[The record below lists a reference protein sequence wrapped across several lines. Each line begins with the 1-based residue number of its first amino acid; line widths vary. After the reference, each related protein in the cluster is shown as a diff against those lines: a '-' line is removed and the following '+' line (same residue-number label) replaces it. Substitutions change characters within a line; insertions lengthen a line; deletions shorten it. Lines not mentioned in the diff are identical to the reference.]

1 MCLFEKITS
10 ATLLLAICC
19 IGKYSFAGLNNN
31 VLDAFEK
38 SDVHHSESDFSIDF
52 SDFNSFGNSIQGSEE
67 YYLYFLKKSEKKP
80 LPFSIGKTPKL
91 VLSI

>member
-1 MCLFEKITS
+1 MCLFEKISS

-38 SDVHHSESDFSIDF
+38 SPINHSESNYNMDFSN
-52 SDFNSFGNSIQGSEE
+52 FNSFNKQLAPS
-67 YYLYFLKKSEKKP
+67 P
-80 LPFSIGKTPKL
+80 LTSNPPL
-91 VLSI
+91 NQ